1 MVAYDPAVH
10 HNIGDIDVVDSAYA
24 AATGADVLVVL
35 TEWDAFRWV
44 DMAKVA
50 EVMATARIYD
60 TRNIVN
66 VAAAER
72 AGVAIK
78 VLGRS

>member
-1 MVAYDPAVH
+1 M
-10 HNIGDIDVVDSAYA
+10 
-24 AATGADVLVVL
+24 LVVL

-78 VLGRS
+78 VLGR